1 MKRFT
6 AKTLDDA
13 IVLACQD
20 YGILPD
26 QLNYSIIEE
35 KKGLFAKKVEIEVY
49 DLSDAIEF
57 AQEYLVNA
65 ISTF

>member
-26 QLNYSIIEE
+26 QLNY
-35 KKGLFAKKVEIEVY
+35 
-49 DLSDAIEF
+49 
-57 AQEYLVNA
+57 
-65 ISTF
+65 

>member
-49 DLSDAIEF
+49 VKQCEAFHQIKETVTYGS
-57 AQEYLVNA
+57 
-65 ISTF
+65 